1 MYQTNWKQIKVNEWR
16 SQCGRFLIVSPLNH
30 QEKYH
35 IIDELELKVLA
46 KYDDLATAQ
55 QFSIN

>member
-1 MYQTNWKQIKVNEWR
+1 MHQSNWNQIKSNEWR
-16 SQCGRFLIVSPLNH
+16 SQCGRFLIINPLNKN
-30 QEKYH
+30 KYH

-46 KYDDLATAQ
+46 KYDTLDSAK